1 MERGHDVGAFTA
13 IRKQRKL
20 QARHGTLLMLFF
32 FSAVSF
38 SERSILSIAGAPIA
52 SDLRIDEV
60 TMGFLFSAFSWAYVI
75 GQVPGGLI
83 LDRFGSGK
91 VYGTVIFLWTAIIAL
106 HALTGFMAPV
116 AALISL
122 FVLRVLCGLITA
134 PVFPANARI
143 VGEWFPPE
151 ERGRA
156 SSIFSSAQYFAVVLF
171 GPVIGWI
178 AQDLGW
184 TTVFFVFG
192 IIGAVCAA
200 LWMNLFREPG
210 GSPEEKSE
218 SKEKATTPKVSSSKT
233 PWRERPIIR
242 LLTSRMTLG
251 IYIGQYCVTGIT
263 YFFMTWFPVY
273 LVSEKG
279 LSVLEVGLVSTIPA
293 LAAFIGQLG
302 GGRFS
307 DSLVEKGISISKAR
321 KIPIII
327 GMLCS
332 MTIIFANQAES
343 TVLLVAI
350 MSFAFFG
357 RGFGGMGWA
366 IVAETSNPKIAGLN
380 GGLFNMF
387 GNTAGIIT
395 PVVIGMLVQ
404 WTGSFELALLYVGIH
419 AVLAI
424 LCYVFFVGEI
434 KQIPV
439 DQEAIT

>member
-1 MERGHDVGAFTA
+1 MSVFTA
-13 IRKQRKL
+13 MHKQRRI
-20 QARHGTLLMLFF
+20 QARHGIMLMLFF

-52 SDLRIDEV
+52 ADLGIGDV
-60 TMGFLFSAFSWAYVI
+60 AMGFLFSAFGWAYVI

-91 VYGTVIFLWTAIIAL
+91 VYGTVILVWTTVIIL
-106 HALTGFMAPV
+106 HALTGYLTPV
-116 AALISL
+116 VAFISL
-122 FVLRVLCGLITA
+122 FLLRILCGFITA

-143 VGEWFPPE
+143 VSEWFPPS

-156 SSIFSSAQYFAVVLF
+156 SSVFSSSQYFAIVLF
-171 GPVIGWI
+171 GPVIGFI
-178 AQDLGW
+178 AQGFGW
-184 TTVFFVFG
+184 MYVFLVFG
-192 IIGAVCAA
+192 VIGGVCSILWFKFYRDPDSANVPVEKIVVERIGA
-200 LWMNLFREPG
+200 R
-210 GSPEEKSE
+210 
-218 SKEKATTPKVSSSKT
+218 KV
-233 PWRERPIIR
+233 PWRQRPIIR
-242 LLTSRMTLG
+242 LLSNRMTLG

-279 LSVLEVGLVSTIPA
+279 LSVMEVGLVSTIPA
-293 LAAFIGQLG
+293 MAAFLGQLW

-307 DSLVEKGISISKAR
+307 DGLIGRGVPLSKAR

-332 MTIIFANQAES
+332 MSIIFAEMAES
-343 TVLLVAI
+343 TVLLIAI

-366 IVAETSNPKIAGLN
+366 IVAETSNKENAGLN

-387 GNTAGIIT
+387 GNSAGIVT
-395 PVVIGMLVQ
+395 PIVIGFLVQ

-419 AVLAI
+419 AVFAI

-434 KQIPV
+434 KQVSIK
-439 DQEAIT
+439 

>member
-1 MERGHDVGAFTA
+1 MSVFTA
-13 IRKQRKL
+13 MHKQRRL
-20 QARHGTLLMLFF
+20 QARHGIMLMLFF

-52 SDLRIDEV
+52 ADLGIGDV
-60 TMGFLFSAFSWAYVI
+60 AMGFLFSAFGWAYVI

-91 VYGTVIFLWTAIIAL
+91 VYGTIIFAWTTITIM
-106 HALTGFMAPV
+106 HAMTGYLMPL
-116 AALISL
+116 AAFISL
-122 FVLRVLCGLITA
+122 FLLRILCGFITA

-143 VGEWFPPE
+143 VGEWFPPS

-156 SSIFSSAQYFAVVLF
+156 SSVFSSSQYFAIVLF
-171 GPVIGWI
+171 GPVIGFI
-178 AQDLGW
+178 AQGFGW
-184 TTVFFVFG
+184 TYVFLVYGVIGG
-192 IIGAVCAA
+192 ICAILWLKFYRDPESDEIDRAV
-200 LWMNLFREPG
+200 NSDG
-210 GSPEEKSE
+210 
-218 SKEKATTPKVSSSKT
+218 KEVRNETQKL
-233 PWRERPIIR
+233 PWKQRPIIK
-242 LLTSRMTLG
+242 LLTNRMTLG

-279 LSVLEVGLVSTIPA
+279 LTVLEVGLVSTIPA
-293 LAAFIGQLG
+293 MAAFLGQLG

-307 DSLVEKGISISKAR
+307 DGLVVRGVPLSKAR

-327 GMLCS
+327 GMFCS
-332 MTIIFANQAES
+332 MSIIFAEMAES
-343 TVLLVAI
+343 IILLIAI

-366 IVAETSNPKIAGLN
+366 IVAETSNKTNAGLN

-387 GNTAGIIT
+387 GNAAGIVT
-395 PVVIGMLVQ
+395 PIIIGVLVQ

-424 LCYVFFVGEI
+424 ICYVFFVGEI
-434 KQIPV
+434 KQLSIN
-439 DQEAIT
+439 

>member
-1 MERGHDVGAFTA
+1 MGVFTA
-13 IRKQRKL
+13 MQKQRRI
-20 QARHGTLLMLFF
+20 QARHGIMLMLFF

-52 SDLRIDEV
+52 ADLGIGDV
-60 TMGFLFSAFSWAYVI
+60 AMGFLFSAFGWAYVI
-75 GQVPGGLI
+75 SQVPGGLI

-91 VYGTVIFLWTAIIAL
+91 VYGTIIVLWTIVIIF
-106 HALTGFMAPV
+106 HAMTGYLAPIAAFISLFILRILTGF
-116 AALISL
+116 
-122 FVLRVLCGLITA
+122 ITA

-143 VGEWFPPE
+143 VSEWFPPS

-156 SSIFSSAQYFAVVLF
+156 SSVFSSSQYFAIVLF
-171 GPVIGWI
+171 GPVIGFI
-178 AQDLGW
+178 AQGFGW
-184 TTVFFVFG
+184 TYVFLVFG
-192 IIGAVCAA
+192 VIGVFCTF
-200 LWMNLFREPG
+200 LWFKFYKDPD
-210 GSPEEKSE
+210 SEEKGAE
-218 SKEKATTPKVSSSKT
+218 KEAEEKVDCKISAQKI
-233 PWRERPIIR
+233 PWRERPIIQ
-242 LLTSRMTLG
+242 LLTNRMTLG

-279 LSVLEVGLVSTIPA
+279 LSVLEVGLISTIPA
-293 LAAFIGQLG
+293 MAAFLGQLW

-307 DSLVEKGISISKAR
+307 DGLIGRGIPLSKAR

-332 MTIIFANQAES
+332 MSIIFAEMAES
-343 TVLLVAI
+343 TVLLIAI

-366 IVAETSNPKIAGLN
+366 IVAETSNKDIAGLN

-387 GNTAGIIT
+387 GNSAGIIT
-395 PVVIGMLVQ
+395 PIIIGFLVQ

-424 LCYVFFVGEI
+424 VCYVFFVGEI
-434 KQIPV
+434 KPISIKQGAAV
-439 DQEAIT
+439 

>member
-1 MERGHDVGAFTA
+1 MGAFTA
-13 IRKQRKL
+13 IRKQRNM
-20 QARHGTLLMLFF
+20 QARHGILLMLFF

-91 VYGTVIFLWTAIIAL
+91 VYGTVIFLWTAIIGL
-106 HALTGFMAPV
+106 HALAGFLAPV
-116 AALISL
+116 AALMSL

-200 LWMNLFREPG
+200 LWVNLYREPEG
-210 GSPEEKSE
+210 RSERKNESDHQAIKSE
-218 SKEKATTPKVSSSKT
+218 MRQAKMRWKD
-233 PWRERPIIR
+233 RPIIR
-242 LLTSRMTLG
+242 LLTTRMTLG

-293 LAAFIGQLG
+293 LAAFFGQLG

-307 DSLVEKGISISKAR
+307 DSLVEKGISVSKAR

-332 MTIIFANQAES
+332 MTIIFANLAES

-395 PVVIGMLVQ
+395 PVVIGILVQ

-419 AVLAI
+419 AALAI

-434 KQIPV
+434 KQIPM
-439 DQEAIT
+439 DQGAIT